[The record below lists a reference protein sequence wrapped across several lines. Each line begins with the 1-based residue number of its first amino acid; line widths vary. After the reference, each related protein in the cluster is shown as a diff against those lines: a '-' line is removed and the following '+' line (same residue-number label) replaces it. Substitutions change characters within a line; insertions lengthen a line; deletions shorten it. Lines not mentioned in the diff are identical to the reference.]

1 MDWRLPLR
9 REPPTAITPMSDMG
23 MAVDEIDEDDTEVG
37 EEEAL

>member
-1 MDWRLPLR
+1 MDWRLPPR
-9 REPPTAITPMSDMG
+9 RDPPTAIMPMSDVV